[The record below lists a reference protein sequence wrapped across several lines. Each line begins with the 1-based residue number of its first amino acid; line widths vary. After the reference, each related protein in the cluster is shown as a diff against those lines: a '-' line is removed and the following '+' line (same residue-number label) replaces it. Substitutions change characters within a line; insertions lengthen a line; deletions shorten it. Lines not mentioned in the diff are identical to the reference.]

1 VQAFEDPIFFPFKD
15 LASKILLLCML
26 FPFNPFFINSFSCFS
41 QLMAMDSRPEKL
53 RKLQHLRQAIPY
65 TSKSALEA
73 ILKHV
78 KDEGLPELVD
88 RKAMRSQQSH
98 HPPMRR

>member
-1 VQAFEDPIFFPFKD
+1 
-15 LASKILLLCML
+15 
-26 FPFNPFFINSFSCFS
+26 
-41 QLMAMDSRPEKL
+41 MAMDSRPEKL